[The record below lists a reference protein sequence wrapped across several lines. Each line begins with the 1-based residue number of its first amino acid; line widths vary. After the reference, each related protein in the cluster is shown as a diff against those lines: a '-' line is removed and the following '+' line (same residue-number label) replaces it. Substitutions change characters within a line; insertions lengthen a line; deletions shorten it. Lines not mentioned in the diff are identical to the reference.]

1 MNDPAPESAGATK
14 AGPALN
20 GVPMTEQDAAGGH
33 HPLET
38 AVGYILQI
46 GVLLSVTLLGIGLIW
61 RRLATGHF
69 SFDYSIQNMNLF
81 EFVADDLRRTLA
93 GAFRPRLFVS
103 LGIAVLMLT
112 PYVRVLAS
120 MILFAAVERNAKYAL
135 FTAFVLAVLTYTLFL
150 R

>member
-1 MNDPAPESAGATK
+1 MSDPVADSAGAAK
-14 AGPALN
+14 AGPAPSGLP
-20 GVPMTEQDAAGGH
+20 VTEEDVARGH

-69 SFDYSIQNMNLF
+69 SFDYSIQGMNLF
-81 EFVADDLRRTLA
+81 EFIADDLRRTLA

-120 MILFAAVERNAKYAL
+120 MILFAAVERNVKYTL
-135 FTAFVLAVLTYTLFL
+135 FTGFVLAVLTYTLFL